1 MFSRKCL
8 SIIFLILFL
17 MLGCSKNEQL
27 PEGFIKFDVT
37 KKYLMKELFLQDFMD
52 VEYIP
57 LETNDDFVNQGYV
70 RDIGEKNIIVTN
82 RINDGDIFI
91 YDRTGKA
98 LRKINRRGQ
107 GSEEY
112 SFLYNIILDDKR
124 EEIFVNDLFAKRIV
138 VYDLFGNFKR
148 VITRK
153 EEFNSTFYTNIYNY
167 DEDNLICYD
176 RYNTNIS
183 FFVISKNDGTVIKTI
198 KIPFKNKLFLR
209 QTYNNNNLTP
219 GPYHSIMPYKGNWI
233 LLELSSD
240 TVYMLS
246 SDFSIHPF
254 LVRIPSV
261 ESKESD
267 DYLLFRFLS
276 DHYLFMETIENKF
289 DFSRN
294 VGFKKKY
301 FMFDCEENIFFRYKV
316 YNKDYV
322 SKKEVYMNMIN
333 PNVESWLSLESN
345 QLILD
350 YERGIIRGRLKDI
363 AAKLSKDSNPVIML
377 IKHK

>member
-27 PEGFIKFDVT
+27 PEGLIKFDVT
-37 KKYLMKELFLQDFMD
+37 KKYSMKELFLQDFMD

-70 RDIGEKNIIVTN
+70 RDIGEKNMIVTN
-82 RINDGDIFI
+82 RINDGNIFI

-138 VYDLFGNFKR
+138 VYDLFGNFER

-183 FFVISKNDGTVIKTI
+183 FFIISKNDGTVIETI

-322 SKKEVYMNMIN
+322 SKKEVYMNLIN

-345 QLILD
+345 QLVLD

-363 AAKLSKDSNPVIML
+363 AAKLSKDSNPVVML

>member
-1 MFSRKCL
+1 
-8 SIIFLILFL
+8 